1 MSSAFRLRVLTANG
15 KVADMSRISCRLDR
29 DYGQTYSHGSI
40 TCDSELSGVTC
51 ADTATGHFFRV
62 SRENYERG

>member
-1 MSSAFRLRVLTANG
+1 
-15 KVADMSRISCRLDR
+15 MSRISCRLDR

-51 ADTATGHFFRV
+51 ADTATGPFFWV
-62 SRENYERG
+62 SRENYELG